1 MALQKYQAAVMAGNV
16 YMATVKS
23 ATVTA
28 TTDISP
34 LPATTGR
41 SLLAVYNPPGSLKRL
56 SILRI
61 GISHVSG
68 TPGGP
73 LYLDIVSPNTL
84 ITGVPTLPISCR
96 DFTVGG
102 GNGAVGKVFAAFVPV
117 NAAVGVMLRPLGGFA
132 AVAIATASSPADT
145 KEDIDGS
152 IIVPPGGMLSIGAHA
167 VGTSHV
173 LSGYIMWEEIDV

>member
-16 YMATVKS
+16 YIATVKS
-23 ATVTA
+23 VTVTV

-41 SLLAVYNPPGSLKRL
+41 ALLAVYNPPGSGKRL

-61 GISHVSG
+61 GLSHVSG

-73 LYLDIVSPNTL
+73 MYLDIVPPSTL
-84 ITGVPTLPISCR
+84 ITGVPTLPINAR

-102 GNGAVGKVFAAFVPV
+102 GVGKVFAAFVPV
-117 NAAVGVMLRPLGGFA
+117 NAVVGVMLRPLGGFA
-132 AVAIATASSPADT
+132 AVAIATASAPADH

-152 IIVPPGGMLSIGAHA
+152 IIIPQGGMLAITAHA

-173 LSGYIMWEEIDV
+173 LSGYIMFEEIAL

>member
-1 MALQKYQAAVMAGNV
+1 MALQKYQAAVLAGNV
-16 YMATVKS
+16 YTGSVKS

-73 LYLDIVSPNTL
+73 LYLDLVPPSTL
-84 ITGVPTLPISCR
+84 ITGVPTLAINNR
-96 DFTVGG
+96 DLTSGG
-102 GNGAVGKVFAAFVPV
+102 GVGKVFAAFVPV
-117 NAAVGVMLRPLGGFA
+117 NAIVGVMLRPLGGFA

-145 KEDIDGS
+145 KEDIDGMIS
-152 IIVPPGGMLSIGAHA
+152 IPPGGMLSIGAHA
-167 VGTSHV
+167 TGTSHI
-173 LSGYIMWEEIDV
+173 LSGYITWEEIPL

>member
-41 SLLAVYNPPGSLKRL
+41 SLLAVYNPSGSLKRL

-61 GISHVSG
+61 GTSLVSG

-73 LYLDIVSPNTL
+73 FYLDIVSPGTL

-117 NAAVGVMLRPLGGFA
+117 NAAVAVMLRPLGGLA
-132 AVAIATASSPADT
+132 AIAAGAGVGSTT
-145 KEDIDGS
+145 EDIDGG
-152 IIVPPGGMLSIGAHA
+152 IIIPPGGMLSIGAHA
-167 VGTSHV
+167 TGTSHV
-173 LSGYIMWEEIDV
+173 MSGHIMWEEIDL